1 VHGGACQGPFHAD
14 SPDNRTQRR
23 RQSWK
28 EKLKVVFQMVR
39 WMGDVSHA
47 VSAKCGEVYRKIFGD
62 DRRPFTLFLLI
73 PSDILA
79 NKNVI

>member
-1 VHGGACQGPFHAD
+1 
-14 SPDNRTQRR
+14 
-23 RQSWK
+23 
-28 EKLKVVFQMVR
+28 MVR